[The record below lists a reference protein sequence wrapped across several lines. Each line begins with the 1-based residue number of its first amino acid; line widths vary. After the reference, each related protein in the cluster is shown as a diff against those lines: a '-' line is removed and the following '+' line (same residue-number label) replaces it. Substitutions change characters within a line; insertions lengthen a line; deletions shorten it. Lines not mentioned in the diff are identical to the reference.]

1 MSDLLAGQ
9 VQVVFNPIAQ
19 ALPLIHEGRLRALG
33 VTTAKRTAALPDVP
47 AIGEFVKDY
56 DAFGWYGL
64 GAPAK
69 TPPEIIK
76 KLSDAMNEALT
87 NSMVKERFSQLGVEP
102 MPLTPDGFAKHIA
115 DEADKWSK
123 VIKALDIKVN

>member
-1 MSDLLAGQ
+1 
-9 VQVVFNPIAQ
+9 
-19 ALPLIHEGRLRALG
+19 
-33 VTTAKRTAALPDVP
+33 
-47 AIGEFVKDY
+47 VKGY

-76 KLSDAMNEALT
+76 KLSAATNEALT
-87 NSMVKERFSQLGVEP
+87 HPMVKERFSQLGVEP

-115 DEADKWSK
+115 EEAAKWAE
-123 VIKALDIKVN
+123 VIKAQGIEVN